1 MRNLQ
6 NEYPGGNTNTQA
18 AIQTARTQL
27 FVSGSD
33 RSDAQNILIVI
44 TDGVPTIRPENT
56 IPEADT
62 TKRNNID
69 IFAVGITRF
78 IDEDTL
84 KQMSSSPQER
94 DRNYFTSPDFNQ
106 LDDILDNLIGQA
118 CVTPSP
124 STPPPTTPPPPT
136 PPPTC
141 TNAKLD
147 IVFAVDGSGS
157 ICDNDPTFQN
167 GRCNNWNNMVAFIE
181 NIVNF
186 LGVGRDASRV
196 GLLTFANE
204 ADVKWALDR

>member
-1 MRNLQ
+1 MNAVRNLQ

-69 IFAVGITRF
+69 IYAVGITRF

-124 STPPPTTPPPPT
+124 STPPPPT

-141 TNAKLD
+141 ANAKLD

-167 GRCNNWNNMVAFIE
+167 GRCNNWNNMVTFIE

-204 ADVKWALDR
+204 ADVKWTLDR

>member
-84 KQMSSSPQER
+84 KQNVILSTRKEIET
-94 DRNYFTSPDFNQ
+94 TSPPQ
-106 LDDILDNLIGQA
+106 
-118 CVTPSP
+118 T
-124 STPPPTTPPPPT
+124 
-136 PPPTC
+136 
-141 TNAKLD
+141 
-147 IVFAVDGSGS
+147 
-157 ICDNDPTFQN
+157 
-167 GRCNNWNNMVAFIE
+167 
-181 NIVNF
+181 
-186 LGVGRDASRV
+186 
-196 GLLTFANE
+196 LTSWTIF
-204 ADVKWALDR
+204 